1 MVSWDPWVPPM
12 EKKISR
18 NTGEPCHLWT
28 RTLKKYFLKPLK
40 LHIKKPKNIREFLIK
55 ARLQK
60 QCKAKKTIQRNVE
73 IQILMHYLPFY
84 SRETDS
90 KRENFY
96 MENRLGCILHIL
108 QYSIYVGM
116 H

>member
-12 EKKISR
+12 EKIQQKHWRAMSSLDPYLKEVFPEAPLIANKI
-18 NTGEPCHLWT
+18 
-28 RTLKKYFLKPLK
+28 
-40 LHIKKPKNIREFLIK
+40 PKNIREFLIK

-60 QCKAKKTIQRNVE
+60 QCKAKKTIQRNEE

-90 KRENFY
+90 KGEIFY